1 MCTGVAEGP
10 GAGHSVDILQKYV
23 HKLPV
28 SLSADWGLGLG
39 DKSIQI
45 II

>member
-28 SLSADWGLGLG
+28 SLSADSVRLGP
-39 DKSIQI
+39 KRIAWQ
-45 II
+45 